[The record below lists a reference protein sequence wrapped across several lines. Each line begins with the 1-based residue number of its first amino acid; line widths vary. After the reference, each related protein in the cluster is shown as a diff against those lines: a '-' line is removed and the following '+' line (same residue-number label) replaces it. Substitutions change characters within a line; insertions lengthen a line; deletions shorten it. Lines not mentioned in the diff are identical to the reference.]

1 MRYQSELNAREFRE
15 QIRKLGETLRAEIE
29 AQVTGFG
36 QDPAA
41 LKKRRD
47 KADADLE
54 FFARTYFPHYV
65 QGPGSKLHDWLY
77 KRLPKVAKYMGGT
90 KLAIAAPRGEAKST
104 LVSQIFVIW
113 LVVTQRRHYIC
124 LVMDAFEQAAEMMEA
139 IRAEL
144 DTNPRL
150 AMDYPSSTGQGRV
163 WQQGVIVTTNNRKVQ
178 AFGSGKRMRGRR
190 HGPHRPDLVVL
201 DDLENDENVQSPEQ
215 RDKLQRWISK
225 TVLKLGDA
233 DDTLDVV
240 YIGTILHYDS
250 VLARTIK
257 NPLWESASFKAIEQ
271 WPDRMDLWERWE
283 ELYLNEGEA
292 AAKAFYAGHKK
303 LMEAGAVVSWPAKRP
318 LPVLMRI
325 RARDGHAAF
334 DSELQND
341 PISQEDAPFHTF
353 HYWVSLEPDLVCF
366 GAVDP
371 SLGKSGKGRD
381 PSAILVGGWN
391 RKIFKL
397 SVIEALVAN
406 RLPDLIIEDIIRL
419 QQKYRCRVWGVESV
433 QFQEFFRTEL
443 AKRGAARGIPI
454 PARAVL
460 PHSDKDLR
468 IASLQPHVVNG
479 DILLHTTHQA
489 LLNQLRHWPMADHD
503 DGPDAL
509 HMLWTLASTSHTG
522 SGVFQTSGIR
532 RASACLDGFF

>member
-15 QIRKLGETLRAEIE
+15 QIKKLGETLRAEIE
-29 AQVTGFG
+29 AQVSGFD

-47 KADADLE
+47 KADSDLE

-77 KRLPKVAKYMGGT
+77 KRLPKVAQFMGGT

-250 VLARTIK
+250 VLARTLK
-257 NPLWESASFKAIEQ
+257 NPLWESASFKAIER

-303 LMEAGAVVSWPAKRP
+303 LMELGAVVSWPAKRP

-391 RKIFKL
+391 RKTCRL
-397 SVIEALVAN
+397 SVIEALVAK
-406 RLPDLIIEDIIRL
+406 RLPDLIIEDIIRM
-419 QQKYRCRVWGVESV
+419 QQKYRCLVWGVESV

-443 AKRGAARGIPI
+443 AKRGLQRGIPI
-454 PARAVL
+454 PARAIM
-460 PHSDKDLR
+460 PIADKDLR

-479 DILLHTTHQA
+479 DILLHITQSA
-489 LLNQLRHWPMADHD
+489 LIQQLRHWPMADHD

-509 HMLWTLASTSHTG
+509 HMLWVLASTSAPMEFQV
-522 SGVFQTSGIR
+522 SGR
-532 RASACLDGFF
+532 PRASARLAGFR